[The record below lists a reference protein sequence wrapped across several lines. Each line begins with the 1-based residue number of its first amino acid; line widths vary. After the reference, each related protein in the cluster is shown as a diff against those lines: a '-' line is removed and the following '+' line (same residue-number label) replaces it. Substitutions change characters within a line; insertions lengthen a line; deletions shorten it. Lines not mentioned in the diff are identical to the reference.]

1 MRTFFT
7 EEPVLPDAK
16 TAALS
21 GEEHRHLSQVLRFA
35 PDDELIIQDPEG
47 RGYHCRIRNIDRH
60 ETSLEIIEPIEVQ
73 TENRIA
79 RTTLIQ
85 GMPKGSK
92 GDLIVQKAVELGAVG
107 YLPFYSHRSV
117 VKPSKNDLKKQERLA
132 RIARE
137 AAKQSGRVSVP
148 EIAHAVS
155 FDEMKNRLQDFDLIL
170 LAYENEDNTRLK
182 EILREVT
189 PEGPV
194 SIGLIIGPEG
204 GFEDWEV
211 KELCDAGARVF
222 TFGERILR
230 TETAGLCALS
240 QINYE
245 FDEA

>member
-1 MRTFFT
+1 MRTFFI
-7 EEPVLPDAK
+7 EDAVAPDAK
-16 TAALS
+16 QAVLT

-35 PDDELIIQDPEG
+35 PDDELIIQDPDG
-47 RGYHCRIRNIDRH
+47 RGYHCRIERIDRH
-60 ETSLEIIEPIEVQ
+60 ETLLEILEPVEVQ
-73 TENRIA
+73 TENQKA
-79 RTTLIQ
+79 RVTLVQ

-92 GDLIVQKAVELGAVG
+92 GDFIVQKAVELGAVG
-107 YLPFYSHRSV
+107 YLPFYSRRSV

-137 AAKQSGRVSVP
+137 AAKQSGREIVP
-148 EIAHAVS
+148 EIEAAED
-155 FDEMKNRLQDFDLIL
+155 FDSMKQRLQDFDLVL

-182 EILREVT
+182 DILREVS

-194 SIGLIIGPEG
+194 KIALIIGPEG

-211 KELCDAGARVF
+211 DQLVEAGAKVF

>member
-7 EEPVLPDAK
+7 DQPVAPDDQS
-16 TAALS
+16 ALLT

-47 RGYHCRIRNIDRH
+47 RGYRCRIRKIGRQ
-60 ETSLEIIEPIEVQ
+60 ETLLDILEPVSAH
-73 TENRIA
+73 TENR
-79 RTTLIQ
+79 RVHTTLIQ

-92 GDLIVQKAVELGAVG
+92 ADLIVQKAVELGAAG

-117 VKPSKNDLKKQERLA
+117 VRPSKNDVKKQERLA

-137 AAKQSGRVSVP
+137 AAKQSGREIVP
-148 EIAHAVS
+148 GVEAAVS
-155 FDEMKNRLQDFDLIL
+155 FKEMKERLSDFDLVL

-182 EILREVT
+182 EILREVSPT
-189 PEGPV
+189 DSV
-194 SIGLIIGPEG
+194 SAALIIGPEG

-211 KELCDAGARVF
+211 EELREAGARVF